1 MKGLH
6 QLVTNESQDT
16 LENYMISTLA
26 HKFLKALVPPELI
39 DNCIN
44 LTEKKFSSVLTSI
57 FVKSNSLEKS
67 ALMVKE
73 AKEIFKIMKETFK
86 QNIKTSNKMNQAYI
100 QRAEDKLDKLE
111 TRIGYPKSILNDIWL
126 DQCKC
131 Y

>member
-6 QLVTNESQDT
+6 QLVSNESQDT
-16 LENYMISTLA
+16 LEKYMILTTA
-26 HKFLKALVPPELI
+26 HKFLKALEPPELI
-39 DNCIN
+39 DDCIN
-44 LTEKKFSSVLTSI
+44 LIEKKFSSVLTSI